1 MPVHVGIDL
10 VYADDVQEALARHGD
25 RYLDRVYTERERRE
39 AGADPLRLAA
49 RFAAKEAAIKALR
62 SDDVPLAWRDIAVH
76 RDAAGRPTLHLT
88 GAAQR
93 LADQDGV
100 HSLSVSITHEHDL
113 AAAVVVAEYR
123 SAA

>member
-1 MPVHVGIDL
+1 MPVSVGIDL
-10 VYADDVQEALARHGD
+10 VRADDVQDALRHHGD

-49 RFAAKEAAIKALR
+49 RFAAKEATIKALR
-62 SDDVPLAWRDIAVH
+62 SDGEPLPWRDIAVH
-76 RDAAGRPTLHLT
+76 RDAAGRPGLHLT

-93 LADQDGV
+93 LAARDGV
-100 HSLSVSITHEHDL
+100 QSLSVSLTHEHDL

>member
-1 MPVHVGIDL
+1 MVHVGIDL
-10 VYADDVQEALARHGD
+10 VYADDVHEALARHGE
-25 RYLDRVYTERERRE
+25 RYLDRVFTERERRE

-62 SDDVPLAWRDIAVH
+62 SDDVPLPWRDIAVH
-76 RDAAGRPTLHLT
+76 HDAAGRPSLHLT

-100 HSLSVSITHEHDL
+100 HSLSVSITHERDL